1 MHPVGV
7 AAPLLVLL
15 AANGTTVLD
24 CVCDNISTHSFESY
38 GAKWVYSAYC
48 SDFKRTNVMIPYKT
62 LQYQSNAV
70 RAMLRLITSWTL
82 GRYSLG
88 YEGCDDG
95 LAALAG
101 LPDATANDQLAMDLA
116 CFLAADCIDSCSAS
130 GSNITEWNVETL
142 TSDDQ
147 RRPVLFKLLRTLR
160 HITKAIRLRRICA
173 GRQKWNFLQRHMNKT
188 ELDAEVPVYL
198 EHVSSYLRNVAQ
210 LLSHGVRHIS
220 AALVPFAFDIMDTHP
235 NDELLSTWINH
246 VEHMR
251 DMLHVKLRGWVQDM
265 QYVSE
270 QTANYKVEEDKKSP
284 GKYIIRLPLLNYRLL
299 SYHEQYPA
307 FRDDFSAQCERQ
319 QPEASS
325 MFALADLLYGFY
337 YSVWFN
343 EAAIFLP
350 LYEIHYVTTSYGGP
364 SNEPPIDIKG
374 EEWQL
379 EDKSNAMLS
388 VDTGCMQ
395 LLANAL
401 DHPTCP
407 LEDLPP
413 ETTKRREQCRVQ
425 LWHDLSQGSPHVPVT
440 SYLAYTQRANVNLCL
455 FAWMTV
461 NSVSICQDVPFSM
474 IQSVRDARCVFG
486 GPDDQPCPQLN
497 ASDAVCSVCRA
508 ILLLK
513 CRDFASTSYLEACRA
528 PMDHRGWYSS
538 NRGYYIQEKDKP
550 TNRILSYKDNLNSGT
565 LKYRDFKIEGLE
577 PLEITFVAVNILFR
591 FLTAAVYVYLPNLRN
606 LPGKIFLSFQ
616 ITGMV
621 QILFS
626 EVLYRMAGVP
636 DLSTTVQ
643 IDSALT
649 LLNCIWLNSFCYQMY
664 ACVRH
669 LRLPSDLERAE
680 ARKVFRRQ
688 LLCSLI
694 PWSVVLVATIAL
706 ERTSEYYLLHSRV
719 IFIVGISLSV
729 AYNIVCLGLVGYMY
743 RRTRNSMRQL
753 KIYSKETFGSKKL
766 ILYMSAKTVTLSGIG
781 TIVRIGFHQ
790 AQGIAQYVYYVHIAT
805 MVQGP
810 LLFVLFVCNN
820 ATLPLLRERL
830 LARWNP
836 DVIGPG
842 QELCSSAERNLAKR
856 VNVPAAAAES
866 TL

>member
-1 MHPVGV
+1 
-7 AAPLLVLL
+7 
-15 AANGTTVLD
+15 
-24 CVCDNISTHSFESY
+24 
-38 GAKWVYSAYC
+38 
-48 SDFKRTNVMIPYKT
+48 
-62 LQYQSNAV
+62 
-70 RAMLRLITSWTL
+70 MLPLITSWTL
-82 GRYSLG
+82 QPWRLG
-88 YEGCDDG
+88 YEGCDAG

-101 LPDATANDQLAMDLA
+101 LTDATANDQLAMDLA
-116 CFLAADCIDSCSAS
+116 CFVAADCIDSCSAS
-130 GSNITEWNVETL
+130 NITEWNVERL

-147 RRPVLFKLLRTLR
+147 RGPVLSKLLRTLR
-160 HITKAIRLRRICA
+160 HITKAIRLGRICA
-173 GRQKWNFLQRHMNKT
+173 GRQKWNFLQQHLNKT
-188 ELDAEVPVYL
+188 ELEAEVPVYL
-198 EHVSSYLRNVAQ
+198 EHVSSYTRNVAQ
-210 LLSHGVRHIS
+210 LLSRGVRHIS
-220 AALVPFAFDIMDTHP
+220 AALVPFAFDNLDTHP
-235 NDELLSTWINH
+235 NDEVLSTWINH

-270 QTANYKVEEDKKSP
+270 QTANYKVEEDKESP
-284 GKYIIRLPLLNYRLL
+284 GKYIVRLPLLSDRLL
-299 SYHEQYPA
+299 SYHAPYIA
-307 FRDDFSAQCERQ
+307 FRDDFSAQCEKQ

-325 MFALADLLYGFY
+325 MFALADVLYSFY
-337 YSVWFN
+337 YHLWLS
-343 EAAIFLP
+343 EARSFLP
-350 LYEIHYVTTSYGGP
+350 LYEVHYRLTRMPEVP
-364 SNEPPIDIKG
+364 NERPIYIKG

-379 EDKSNAMLS
+379 EDKSNATLS
-388 VDTGCMQ
+388 VDTGWMQ

-413 ETTKRREQCRVQ
+413 ETTKRRKQCRVQ
-425 LWHDLSQGSPHVPVT
+425 LWHDLSQGSPHIPVT

-474 IQSVRDARCVFG
+474 IHSVRDARCVFG

-497 ASDAVCSVCRA
+497 ATDAVCSVCRA

-513 CRDFASTSYLEACRA
+513 CRDFASTTYLEACRSL
-528 PMDHRGWYSS
+528 MDHRGFYSPYCVY
-538 NRGYYIQEKDKP
+538 NIQNKDKP
-550 TNRILSYKDNLNSGT
+550 TNRILSYKDSLNSGT
-565 LKYRDFKIEGLE
+565 LKYRDFKIDGLE

-636 DLSTTVQ
+636 DLSATVQ

-669 LRLPSDLERAE
+669 LRLPSDLDRAE

-706 ERTSEYYLLHSRV
+706 ERTSEYYLLHSRI
-719 IFIVGISLSV
+719 IFIVAISLSV
-729 AYNIVCLGLVGYMY
+729 TYNIVCLGLVGYMY

-753 KIYSKETFGSKKL
+753 KIYSKEAFGSKTL
-766 ILYMSAKTVTLSGIG
+766 ILYMSAKTVALSGIG
-781 TIVRIGFHQ
+781 TTVRIGFHQ
-790 AQGIAQYVYYVHIAT
+790 AQGIAQYVYYVHMAT

-830 LARWNP
+830 LAWWNP

-842 QELCSSAERNLAKR
+842 QELCSSAERNLAKQSQCTGR
-856 VNVPAAAAES
+856 GCGIHIVIS
-866 TL
+866 TSMFFPRIVFVVLNPVISYQCRC

>member
-7 AAPLLVLL
+7 AAPLLALL

-24 CVCDNISTHSFESY
+24 CVCNEIHTSNFEGY
-38 GAKWVYSAYC
+38 GADWVYSAYC
-48 SDFKRTNVMIPYKT
+48 REFKNTDVLITYKT

-70 RAMLRLITSWTL
+70 RATLRLITNWTL

-101 LPDATANDQLAMDLA
+101 LTDTTANNQLAMDLA
-116 CFLAADCIDSCSAS
+116 CFVAADCIDFCSAS

-147 RRPVLFKLLRTLR
+147 RGPVLSKLLRTLQ
-160 HITKAIRLRRICA
+160 HVTKAISLGKICA
-173 GRQKWNFLQRHMNKT
+173 GRHKWNFLERHMNKT
-188 ELDAEVPVYL
+188 ELQAEVPAYL
-198 EHVSSYLRNVAQ
+198 EHVSNYSRDVAQ
-210 LLSHGVRHIS
+210 LLSHGVTHIS
-220 AALVPFAFDIMDTHP
+220 AALVPFAFEIMKMDP
-235 NDELLSTWINH
+235 NDEQLSTWINH

-251 DMLHVKLRGWVQDM
+251 DMLHTKLRGWVQDM

-284 GKYIIRLPLLNYRLL
+284 GKFIIRLPLLNDRLL
-299 SYHEQYPA
+299 SYHGQYLS
-307 FRDDFSAQCERQ
+307 FRDDFSAQCGKQ

-325 MFALADLLYGFY
+325 MFALADVLYGFY
-337 YSVWFN
+337 CSVWFN
-343 EAAIFLP
+343 EARSFLP
-350 LYEIHYVTTSYGGP
+350 LYEVDFSTFSYSGEP
-364 SNEPPIDIKG
+364 NKPPIEIKG

-379 EDKSNAMLS
+379 EDKSNATLS

-395 LLANAL
+395 VLANAL

-413 ETTKRREQCRVQ
+413 ETIKRREQCRVQ
-425 LWHDLSQGSPHVPVT
+425 LWRDLSQGSPHIPVT

-486 GPDDQPCPQLN
+486 GPGDQRCPQLN
-497 ASDAVCSVCRA
+497 ATDAVCSVCRA

-513 CRDFASTSYLEACRA
+513 CRDFASRSYLEVCRA
-528 PMDHRGWYSS
+528 PMDHRGWYSPYC
-538 NRGYYIQEKDKP
+538 GYYLQGKDKP
-550 TNRILSYKDNLNSGT
+550 TSRILTYKDSLNSGT

-577 PLEITFVAVNILFR
+577 PLEITFAAVNILFR

-616 ITGMV
+616 TTGMI
-621 QILFS
+621 QILIS

-680 ARKVFRRQ
+680 AKKVFRRQ
-688 LLCSLI
+688 LLCSLV

-706 ERTSEYYLLHSRV
+706 ERTSEYYLLHSRI
-719 IFIVGISLSV
+719 IFIAGISLSV
-729 AYNIVCLGLVGYMY
+729 AYNMVCLGVVGYMY
-743 RRTRNSMRQL
+743 LRNRTLMRQL
-753 KIYSKETFGSKKL
+753 KIYSKETFGSKTL

-781 TIVRIGFHQ
+781 TIIRIGFHQ

-830 LARWNP
+830 LAWWNP

-856 VNVPAAAAES
+856 VNVPAAAEES

>member
-7 AAPLLVLL
+7 AAPLLALL

-24 CVCDNISTHSFESY
+24 CVCLKIHTSNFEGY
-38 GAKWVYSAYC
+38 GADWIYSAYC
-48 SDFKRTNVMIPYKT
+48 GEFRHTDVLIACKSLEYRYI
-62 LQYQSNAV
+62 AV
-70 RAMLRLITSWTL
+70 GAMLRLITSWTL
-82 GRYSLG
+82 GGWRLG
-88 YEGCDDG
+88 FEECDDG
-95 LAALAG
+95 QAALAG
-101 LPDATANDQLAMDLA
+101 LTDATDSYQLAVDLA
-116 CFLAADCIDSCSAS
+116 CFVAADCIDSCSAS

-147 RRPVLFKLLRTLR
+147 RGPVLSKLLRTLR
-160 HITKAIRLRRICA
+160 HITKAIRLGKKCA
-173 GRQKWNFLQRHMNKT
+173 GRHKWNFLERHLNKT
-188 ELDAEVPVYL
+188 ELEAEVPAYL
-198 EHVSSYLRNVAQ
+198 KHVSSYSRDVVQ

-220 AALVPFAFDIMDTHP
+220 AALVPFAFEIMKMDP
-235 NDELLSTWINH
+235 NDERLSTWINH

-251 DMLHVKLRGWVQDM
+251 DMLHTKLRGWVQDM

-284 GKYIIRLPLLNYRLL
+284 GKYIIRLPLLNDRLL
-299 SYHEQYPA
+299 SYHGQYLS

-319 QPEASS
+319 QPEASP
-325 MFALADLLYGFY
+325 MFALADALYGFY
-337 YSVWFN
+337 YHVWFN
-343 EAAIFLP
+343 EARSFLP
-350 LYEIHYVTTSYGGP
+350 LYEVHYSMFSYNRVP
-364 SNEPPIDIKG
+364 NEPPIDIKG

-379 EDKSNAMLS
+379 EDKSNATLS

-413 ETTKRREQCRVQ
+413 ETIKRREQCRVQ
-425 LWHDLSQGSPHVPVT
+425 LWHDLSQGSPHIPVT

-497 ASDAVCSVCRA
+497 ATDAVCSVCRA

-616 ITGMV
+616 ITGMI

-636 DLSTTVQ
+636 DLSATVQ

-649 LLNCIWLNSFCYQMY
+649 LLSCIWLNSFCYQMY

-694 PWSVVLVATIAL
+694 PWGVVLVATIAL

-856 VNVPAAAAES
+856 VNVQASAADT

>member
-1 MHPVGV
+1 MYPVGV

-24 CVCDNISTHSFESY
+24 CVCSEIYTTNIQGY
-38 GAKWVYSAYC
+38 GADWVHSAYC
-48 SDFKRTNVMIPYKT
+48 REFSLTDVLIADKT
-62 LQYQSNAV
+62 LQYRSIAEGV
-70 RAMLRLITSWTL
+70 MLPLITSWTL
-82 GRYSLG
+82 QPWRLG
-88 YEGCDDG
+88 YEGCNDG

-101 LPDATANDQLAMDLA
+101 LTDATANNQLAMDLA
-116 CFLAADCIDSCSAS
+116 CFVAADCIDSCSAS

-147 RRPVLFKLLRTLR
+147 RRPVLSKLLRTLR
-160 HITKAIRLRRICA
+160 HITKAIRLGRKCA
-173 GRQKWNFLQRHMNKT
+173 GRQKWNFLQQHLNKT
-188 ELDAEVPVYL
+188 ELEAEVPVYL
-198 EHVSSYLRNVAQ
+198 EHVSSYTRNVAQ

-220 AALVPFAFDIMDTHP
+220 AALVPFAFDNLDTHP

-251 DMLHVKLRGWVQDM
+251 DMLHVKLGGWVQDM

-270 QTANYKVEEDKKSP
+270 QTANYKVEEDKMSP
-284 GKYIIRLPLLNYRLL
+284 GKYIIRLPLLNDRLL
-299 SYHEQYPA
+299 SYHGQYLA
-307 FRDDFSAQCERQ
+307 FRDDFSAQCEKQ

-337 YSVWFN
+337 YHVWFN
-343 EAAIFLP
+343 EARSLLP
-350 LYEIHYVTTSYGGP
+350 LYEVHYSLTALPGVP
-364 SNEPPIDIKG
+364 NERPIYIKG

-379 EDKSNAMLS
+379 EDKSNATLS

-401 DHPTCP
+401 DHPRCP
-407 LEDLPP
+407 LEDLPL

-425 LWHDLSQGSPHVPVT
+425 LWHDLSQGSPHIPVT

-461 NSVSICQDVPFSM
+461 NSISICQDVPFSM
-474 IQSVRDARCVFG
+474 IQSMRDARCVFG

-497 ASDAVCSVCRA
+497 ATDAVCSACRA

-513 CRDFASTSYLEACRA
+513 CRDFASTSYLESCRA
-528 PMDHRGWYSS
+528 PMDHRGFYSPYC
-538 NRGYYIQEKDKP
+538 GYYIQGKDKP
-550 TNRILSYKDNLNSGT
+550 TNRILSYKDSLNSGT
-565 LKYRDFKIEGLE
+565 LKYKDFKIEGLE

-616 ITGMV
+616 ITGMI

-649 LLNCIWLNSFCYQMY
+649 LLNCICLNSFCYQMY

-680 ARKVFRRQ
+680 VRKVFRRQ

-694 PWSVVLVATIAL
+694 PWSVVLVATTAL
-706 ERTSEYYLLHSRV
+706 ERTSEYYLLHSRI
-719 IFIVGISLSV
+719 IFIGAISLSV

-753 KIYSKETFGSKKL
+753 KIYSKETFGSKTL

-810 LLFVLFVCNN
+810 LLFVLFVCNS

-856 VNVPAAAAES
+856 VNVQASAAES

>member
-1 MHPVGV
+1 MHPLGV

-24 CVCDNISTHSFESY
+24 CVCLKIYTSNFQGY
-38 GAKWVYSAYC
+38 GADWIYNAYC
-48 SDFKRTNVMIPYKT
+48 AGSSRTDVLIAYKT
-62 LQYQSNAV
+62 LKYRSIGV
-70 RAMLRLITSWTL
+70 RAMLRLITSWML
-82 GRYSLG
+82 GRQSLG

-101 LPDATANDQLAMDLA
+101 LTDTTANNQLAMDLA
-116 CFLAADCIDSCSAS
+116 CFVAADCIDSCSAS

-147 RRPVLFKLLRTLR
+147 RRPVLSKLLRTLR
-160 HITKAIRLRRICA
+160 HITKAIRLGRKCA
-173 GRQKWNFLQRHMNKT
+173 GRQKWNFLQRHLNKT
-188 ELDAEVPVYL
+188 ELEAEVPVYL
-198 EHVSSYLRNVAQ
+198 EHVSSYSRNVAQ

-251 DMLHVKLRGWVQDM
+251 DMLHTKLRGWIQDM

-284 GKYIIRLPLLNYRLL
+284 GKYIIRLPLLNDRLL
-299 SYHEQYPA
+299 SYHGQHLA
-307 FRDDFSAQCERQ
+307 FRDDFSAQCEKQ

-325 MFALADLLYGFY
+325 MFALADVLYGFY
-337 YSVWFN
+337 YHVWFN
-343 EAAIFLP
+343 EARSFLP
-350 LYEIHYVTTSYGGP
+350 LYEVHYRTTARPGVP
-364 SNEPPIDIKG
+364 DERPIYIKG

-379 EDKSNAMLS
+379 EDKSNATLS

-401 DHPTCP
+401 DHPMCP

-413 ETTKRREQCRVQ
+413 ETIKRRKQCRVQ
-425 LWHDLSQGSPHVPVT
+425 LWHDLSQGSPHIPVT

-461 NSVSICQDVPFSM
+461 NSISICQDVPFST

-497 ASDAVCSVCRA
+497 ETDAVCSVCRA

-528 PMDHRGWYSS
+528 PMDHRGWYSPYC
-538 NRGYYIQEKDKP
+538 GYYIQGKDKP
-550 TNRILSYKDNLNSGT
+550 TNRILSYKDSLNSGT
-565 LKYRDFKIEGLE
+565 LKYKDFKIEGLE

-680 ARKVFRRQ
+680 VRKIFRRQ

-694 PWSVVLVATIAL
+694 PWSIVLVATIAL
-706 ERTSEYYLLHSRV
+706 ERTSEYYLFHSRI
-719 IFIVGISLSV
+719 IFIVAISLSV

-753 KIYSKETFGSKKL
+753 KIYSKETFDSKTL

-781 TIVRIGFHQ
+781 TIIRIGFHQ

-810 LLFVLFVCNN
+810 LLFVLFVCNS

-856 VNVPAAAAES
+856 VNVQAAAAES

>member
-24 CVCDNISTHSFESY
+24 CVCNEIYTSNFEGY
-38 GAKWVYSAYC
+38 GADWVYSAYC
-48 SDFKRTNVMIPYKT
+48 REFRRTDVLIACKT
-62 LQYQSNAV
+62 LEYRSIAE

-82 GRYSLG
+82 PPWRVG

-101 LPDATANDQLAMDLA
+101 VTDATASYQLAMDLA
-116 CFLAADCIDSCSAS
+116 CFVAADCIDSCSAS

-147 RRPVLFKLLRTLR
+147 RGPVLSELLRTLR
-160 HITKAIRLRRICA
+160 HITKAISLGKKCA
-173 GRQKWNFLQRHMNKT
+173 GRHKWNFLERHLNKT
-188 ELDAEVPVYL
+188 ELQAEVPAYL
-198 EHVSSYLRNVAQ
+198 KHVSSYSRDVAQ
-210 LLSHGVRHIS
+210 LLSHGVTHIS
-220 AALVPFAFDIMDTHP
+220 AALVPFAFEIMQMDL
-235 NDELLSTWINH
+235 NDGQLSTWINH

-251 DMLHVKLRGWVQDM
+251 DMLHTKLRGWVQDM

-284 GKYIIRLPLLNYRLL
+284 GKYIIRLPLLNNRLL
-299 SYHEQYPA
+299 SYHGQYLS
-307 FRDDFSAQCERQ
+307 FRDDFSAQCEKQ
-319 QPEASS
+319 QPEASPI
-325 MFALADLLYGFY
+325 FALADALYGFY
-337 YSVWFN
+337 YHVWFD
-343 EAAIFLP
+343 AARSFLP
-350 LYEIHYVTTSYGGP
+350 LYKIHYFITSFP
-364 SNEPPIDIKG
+364 RTQNAPPIDIKG

-379 EDKSNAMLS
+379 EDKSNATLS

-395 LLANAL
+395 VLANAL

-413 ETTKRREQCRVQ
+413 ETIKRREQCRVQ
-425 LWHDLSQGSPHVPVT
+425 LWRDLSQGSPHIPVT

-497 ASDAVCSVCRA
+497 ATDAVCSVCRA

-550 TNRILSYKDNLNSGT
+550 TNRILSYKDSLNSGT

-577 PLEITFVAVNILFR
+577 PLEITFAAVNILFR

-616 ITGMV
+616 TTGMI
-621 QILFS
+621 QILIS

-680 ARKVFRRQ
+680 AKKVFRRQ
-688 LLCSLI
+688 LLCSLV

-706 ERTSEYYLLHSRV
+706 ERTSEYYLLHSRI
-719 IFIVGISLSV
+719 IFIAGISLSV
-729 AYNIVCLGLVGYMY
+729 AYNMVCLGVVGYMY
-743 RRTRNSMRQL
+743 LRNRTLMRQL
-753 KIYSKETFGSKKL
+753 KIYSKETFGSKTL

-781 TIVRIGFHQ
+781 TIIRIGFHQ

-830 LARWNP
+830 LAWWNP

-856 VNVPAAAAES
+856 VNVPAAAEES